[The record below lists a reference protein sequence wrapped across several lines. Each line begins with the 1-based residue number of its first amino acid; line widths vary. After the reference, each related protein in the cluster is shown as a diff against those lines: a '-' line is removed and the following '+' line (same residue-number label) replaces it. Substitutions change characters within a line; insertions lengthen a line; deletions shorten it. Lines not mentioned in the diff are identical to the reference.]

1 MTDVL
6 SQDEI
11 DSLLTA
17 ISDGDAGS
25 EEAAAAG
32 GGGGGGEVDFSERT
46 VDRKVKI
53 YDFKR
58 PDKFSKDHLRTLTN
72 MHEQFARLATTSLS
86 AQLRTLVHLHVAS
99 VDQLTY
105 EEFIRSIPSP
115 TTMGIIAM
123 DPLPGQAVLEIDP
136 TITFTIVD
144 RIFGGRGEVMK
155 MNRELTEIEKQ
166 VIDTIMVKMLANL
179 REAWSTVLDLRPRIV
194 NIELNPNFTSV
205 VAPSEMVVLVTLETK
220 VSDVEGM
227 VNFCI
232 PYITIEP
239 IVTKLSAQYWY
250 ASVKK
255 GYSRENFNVIKERLG
270 SIAVDVIAQ
279 LGSVEIS
286 VKDVIDLQVGDT
298 IKLYDSKISDDLI
311 LKVGNKDKFYC
322 RPGVLG
328 KRMAVQIKE
337 QIGEIK
343 EDIFDEVVEGG
354 EDE

>member
-11 DSLLTA
+11 DALLTA
-17 ISDGDAGS
+17 ISDGD
-25 EEAAAAG
+25 
-32 GGGGGGEVDFSERT
+32 GGEVEEVGGKAEFRERSPE
-46 VDRKVKI
+46 RKVKI

-72 MHEQFARLATTSLS
+72 MHEQFARLATTALS

-105 EEFIRSIPSP
+105 EEFVRSIPSP

-123 DPLPGQAVLEIDP
+123 DPLKGQAVLEIDP

-155 MNRELTEIEKQ
+155 MNRELTEIENQ
-166 VIDTIMVKMLANL
+166 VMDTIMVKMLANL
-179 REAWSTVLDLRPRIV
+179 REAWATVIDLRPRIV

-232 PYITIEP
+232 PYIVLEP
-239 IVTKLSAQYWY
+239 IISKLSAQYWY
-250 ASVKK
+250 ASVKR
-255 GYSRENFNVIKERLG
+255 GYSRENFNTIKERLG

-279 LGSVEIS
+279 LGSVDIS
-286 VKDVIDLQVGDT
+286 IKDIINLQVGDT
-298 IKLYDSKISDDLI
+298 IKLYNSKITDDLI
-311 LKVGNKDKFYC
+311 LKVGNRSKYYC
-322 RPGVLG
+322 RPGVVG
-328 KRMAVQIKE
+328 KRMAVQIKQ
-337 QIGEIK
+337 QIEEVK
-343 EDIFDEVVEGG
+343 EDIFDEVMEG
-354 EDE
+354 EENE

>member
-11 DSLLTA
+11 DALLTA
-17 ISDGDAGS
+17 ISDGDAGVD
-25 EEAAAAG
+25 EVG
-32 GGGGGGEVDFSERT
+32 GGGKGGGADFKERSP
-46 VDRKVKI
+46 DRRVKI

-105 EEFIRSIPSP
+105 EEFVRSIPSP

-123 DPLPGQAVLEIDP
+123 DPLKGQAVLEIDP
-136 TITFTIVD
+136 SITFTIID

-155 MNRELTEIEKQ
+155 MNRELTDVELQ
-166 VIDTIMVKMLANL
+166 VMETIMVKMLANL
-179 REAWSTVLDLRPRIV
+179 REAWATVIDLRPRIV
-194 NIELNPNFTSV
+194 TIELNPNFTSV

-250 ASVKK
+250 STVKR
-255 GYSRENFNVIKERLG
+255 GYTRENFNSIKERLG

-279 LGSVEIS
+279 LGSVEVS

-298 IKLYDSKISDDLI
+298 IKLYNSKISEDIL
-311 LKVGNKDKFYC
+311 LKVGNKAKFFC
-322 RPGVLG
+322 RPGVIG
-328 KRMAVQIKE
+328 KRMAVQIKK
-337 QIGEIK
+337 QIEEVK
-343 EDIFDEVVEGG
+343 EDIFDEVAEGG
-354 EDE
+354 DDE